1 MDNIL
6 AFKNISLLYLKY
18 VGIIITAL
26 VLFFVGFDVMD
37 NLSGLPDSANLKLL
51 YALFRS
57 YYALDI
63 LFPISLVFAMIATKI
78 ALIRSNSLVAYYSL
92 GYSKADVLR
101 PFTLISS
108 FLIIGFIL
116 MHLYAP
122 FAKGKEY
129 SDNIYS
135 NKTNGAPTQN
145 MFFTYEDYYVY
156 FKELHPLQ
164 QSAREIR
171 VFDIQ
176 NNDLREV
183 IVAKEAIYID
193 GYWTVKDA
201 KKLSKP
207 HNIGLKSDG
216 IVVSDE
222 EDLKILKGFR
232 PDILDQVYEGSSSY
246 TILDAFDAMKLLD
259 AQNLNTD
266 KVKSVLYKT
275 MVYPFFVPFVVIIIF
290 FFVPISPRFLNVT
303 LFSFGALLASL
314 LIWGMFYTL
323 IQLANSQSVSGEIG
337 IVLPVVMLGLISLTI
352 WYKKGAS

>member
-1 MDNIL
+1 VL

-18 VGIIITAL
+18 VGIIVIAL

-63 LFPISLVFAMIATKI
+63 LFPISLIFAMIATKI

-92 GYSKADVLR
+92 GYSKADILR

-108 FLIIGFIL
+108 LLIIMFVL

-129 SDNIYS
+129 SDNIYA
-135 NKTNGAPTQN
+135 NKINEAPTQN
-145 MFFTYEDYYVY
+145 LFFTYEDYYVY
-156 FKELHPLQ
+156 FKELRPLE

-176 NNDLREV
+176 NNDLHEV

-193 GYWTVKDA
+193 GYWTVQDA

-207 HNIGLKSDG
+207 HDVGLKSEG
-216 IVVSDE
+216 IVISDE
-222 EDLKILKGFR
+222 EELKLLKGFR

-259 AQNLNTD
+259 EQNVNTD
-266 KVKSVLYKT
+266 KVRSVLYKT
-275 MVYPFFVPFVVIIIF
+275 IVYPFFVPFVVIIIF

-303 LFSFGALLASL
+303 LFSFGALLATL
-314 LIWGMFYTL
+314 LIWGIFYTL
-323 IQLANSQSVSGEIG
+323 IQLSNSQSVSGEIG
-337 IVLPVVMLGLISLTI
+337 IVFPVVLLGFISLI
-352 WYKKGAS
+352 VWYKKGTS

>member
-1 MDNIL
+1 
-6 AFKNISLLYLKY
+6 
-18 VGIIITAL
+18 VGIIVIAL

-37 NLSGLPDSANLKLL
+37 NLAGLPDSANLKLL
-51 YALFRS
+51 YTLFRS
-57 YYALDI
+57 YYALDV
-63 LFPISLVFAMIATKI
+63 LFPISLIFAMIATKI

-108 FLIIGFIL
+108 LLIIAFIL
-116 MHLYAP
+116 AHLYAP

-135 NKTNGAPTQN
+135 KKTNGTPTQN
-145 MFFTYEDYYVY
+145 LFFTYEDYYVY

-164 QSAREIR
+164 QSAKEIR
-171 VFDIQ
+171 IFDIK

-183 IVAKEAIYID
+183 IVAKEAKYID
-193 GYWTVKDA
+193 DFWTVPDA

-207 HNIGLKSDG
+207 HNIGLKSEG
-216 IVVSDE
+216 IIISDE
-222 EDLKILKGFR
+222 KDLKLLKGFR
-232 PDILDQVYEGSSSY
+232 PNILDQVYEGSSSY
-246 TILDAFDAMKLLD
+246 TILDAFDAMKILD
-259 AQNLNTD
+259 EQNVNTD

-275 MVYPFFVPFVVIIIF
+275 IVYPFFVPFVVIIIF

-323 IQLANSQSVSGEIG
+323 IQLSNSKSISGEVG
-337 IVLPVVMLGLISLTI
+337 IVLPVVLLGLGSLFV
-352 WYKKGAS
+352 WYKKGTS